1 MRPSTKNVIL
11 LSLNIAV
18 WCGNGLM
25 TTGVLTLS
33 AKKGVPVRIETIP
46 ERTKLSLN
54 GNPWMSPAS
63 RGSWLQSPA
72 TIYLP
77 EGQHKLTVERPG
89 YVQHSF
95 KVLLSAGDGEM
106 NLSTALEPLSDAAHE
121 VEIQAGDEHVSNVTA
136 IVDQGLESGEL
147 PLRVSDLTP
156 GTHTLEIKPSL
167 LNSFSLKPLTCVFTL
182 PTSGDSQLKI
192 IVSQRG
198 GRLHA
203 SGCQRLKKLP

>member
-1 MRPSTKNVIL
+1 LRPATKNIIL
-11 LSLNIAV
+11 MSLNIAV
-18 WCGNGLM
+18 WFGNGLM
-25 TTGVLTLS
+25 ATGMLSLS

-54 GNPWMSPAS
+54 GSPWTSTTS
-63 RGSWLQSPA
+63 GSSWLQSPA

-106 NLSTALEPLSDAAHE
+106 NLSTALEPLPAAAHE
-121 VEIQAGDEHVSNVTA
+121 VEIQAVDEHVSDVTA
-136 IVDQGLESGEL
+136 VVDQGLESGEL
-147 PLRVSDLTP
+147 PLQISDLTP

-167 LNSFSLKPLTCVFTL
+167 LNSFSQKPFTCSFTL
-182 PTSGDSQLKI
+182 PTSNNSALKI
-192 IVSQRG
+192 TVSHRA
-198 GRLHA
+198 GRFHA
-203 SGCQRLKKLP
+203 TGCHRLKKLP

>member
-18 WCGNGLM
+18 WCGNGLIA
-25 TTGVLTLS
+25 TGMLTLS

-54 GNPWMSPAS
+54 GSPWTSPTS
-63 RGSWLQSPA
+63 SSSWLQSPA

-95 KVLLSAGDGEM
+95 KVLLSAGDAEM
-106 NLSTALEPLSDAAHE
+106 NLSTALEPLSAATHE
-121 VEIQAGDEHVSNVTA
+121 VEIQAADDHASDVTA
-136 IVDQGLESGEL
+136 IVDQGLASGEL
-147 PLRVSDLTP
+147 PLQISDLTP

-167 LNSFSLKPLTCVFTL
+167 LSSFSLKPYTCVFTL
-182 PTSGDSQLKI
+182 PTPSNSPLKI
-192 IVSQRG
+192 TVSQRA
-198 GRLHA
+198 GRFHA
-203 SGCQRLKKLP
+203 TGCQRLKKLP